1 MVAKNPNIQVTVLK
15 NIIPKRKQIAY
26 AIRAV
31 RNSWIAKIVP
41 GVDKFAKVNISTAG
55 ATKAKATTEF

>member
-1 MVAKNPNIQVTVLK
+1 M
-15 NIIPKRKQIAY
+15 
-26 AIRAV
+26 RAV

-55 ATKAKATTEF
+55 ATKAMATTEF